1 MPVVPPNRRILIIDD
16 NPAIHEDFRKIL
28 CANLYDAEPLAL
40 ASQALFGQGQ
50 ASEEEP
56 TFEVDSAFQGQEGLE
71 RVVAALKEGTPY
83 AVAFLDVRMPP
94 GWDGIETAERM
105 WAEDPDLQIVLCTA
119 YSDYSW
125 NEMRERLCTPGPL
138 VIFKT

>member
-1 MPVVPPNRRILIIDD
+1 MPEVPCNRRILIIDD

-28 CANLYDAEPLAL
+28 CASGHDAQPLAQ
-40 ASQALFGQGQ
+40 AAQALFGDAE

-71 RVVAALKEGTPY
+71 RVVAAVREGTRFAM
-83 AVAFLDVRMPP
+83 AVLDGRMPSRWP
-94 GWDGIETAERM
+94 GVETPERI
-105 WAEDPDLQIVLCTA
+105 WSVDPDLQIVLCTA

-125 NEMRERLCTPGPL
+125 NEM
-138 VIFKT
+138 

>member
-1 MPVVPPNRRILIIDD
+1 MPEGPRDGRVLIIDD
-16 NPAIHEDFRKIL
+16 DPAMHEDFRTIL
-28 CANLYDAEPLAL
+28 CASGHDAHPLAQ
-40 ASQALFGQGQ
+40 AVQALFGQAE

-71 RVVAALKEGTPY
+71 RVVAAVREGTPF
-83 AVAFLDVRMPP
+83 AMAFLDVRMPP
-94 GWDGIETAERM
+94 GWDGVETAERM